1 MHYWCG
7 GEWFHLLCYPSHW
20 PISHI
25 FTQYSMVSFLVAFLL
40 LCFEDS
46 DTVTYSLIGSLSGV
60 VTVLVAWCIWTS
72 WEKHPESDAR
82 PSEKSLSFEDDDSE
96 ERPKMFTFEVVM
108 PEPTEEP
115 QPSVLGL
122 NFPLLFEW
130 PSFLHR
136 RRHSYDSN
144 GTVVGDP

>member
-1 MHYWCG
+1 M
-7 GEWFHLLCYPSHW
+7 
-20 PISHI
+20 
-25 FTQYSMVSFLVAFLL
+25 
-40 LCFEDS
+40 
-46 DTVTYSLIGSLSGV
+46 
-60 VTVLVAWCIWTS
+60 LVAWCIWTS